1 MSRRGGRPRVPG
13 RADATAG
20 RARAFIHPLY
30 VREDTTILAEAL
42 LHLETDPDDID
53 PLRLIDGLR
62 QALGSEGT

>member
-1 MSRRGGRPRVPG
+1 
-13 RADATAG
+13 
-20 RARAFIHPLY
+20 